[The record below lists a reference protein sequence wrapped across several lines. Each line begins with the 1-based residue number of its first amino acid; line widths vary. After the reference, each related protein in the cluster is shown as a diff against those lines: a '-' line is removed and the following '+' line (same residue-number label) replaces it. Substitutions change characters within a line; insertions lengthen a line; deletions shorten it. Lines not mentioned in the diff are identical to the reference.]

1 MKTLTRL
8 IGALALGV
16 ALSTNGAINSALA
29 QTQGVTDTEV
39 VIGSSNDLSGIF
51 AAFGAPAV
59 QAAQLYFDEVNANG
73 GIYGRQIKFIVE
85 DHGYQLPKATSA
97 INKLVNRDKIF
108 AMFLQ
113 LGTPMNIASFPLLQS
128 KQIANVF
135 PLTLSSQL
143 LAEPIDYRYAPGAPY
158 YDQMRTGISYL
169 ARENGA
175 EEICSMF
182 IATDFGTEVQRAA
195 MDEAEASGLT
205 YAAETTHKPDDTDFV
220 GSLTRLKEA
229 GCDVIA
235 VALGVRQ
242 IITAYATAGRM
253 GWTDVKF
260 ITSAAGFH
268 SVVAKVP
275 GGVTEGLYAAAPWS
289 DVLPRMGNPIV
300 GAWVQK
306 YLEASGEQLPSSG
319 ALLGRSGAEVL
330 VRALE
335 AAGPDLTPESFKA
348 GMESLDYFDEILDG
362 QMNYSAQDHA
372 GADQVVVS
380 VIEDGNWKELF
391 RE

>member
-1 MKTLTRL
+1 MKRLLKLASVLTL
-8 IGALALGV
+8 GAALATGT
-16 ALSTNGAINSALA
+16 SFA

-59 QAAQLYFDEVNANG
+59 QAAQLYFDEVNENG
-73 GIYGRQIKFIVE
+73 GVHGRQIKFIVE

-143 LAEPIDYRYAPGAPY
+143 LEEPIDYRYAPGAPY
-158 YDQMRTGISYL
+158 YDQMSVGISYL
-169 ARENGA
+169 AQEKGA
-175 EEICSMF
+175 EEICAMF
-182 IATDFGTEVQRAA
+182 IPTDFGTELPKDVATE
-195 MDEAEASGLT
+195 MGLT
-205 YAAETTHKPDDTDFV
+205 YAAETTHKPDDADFV

-229 GCDVIA
+229 GCDVVA

-242 IITAYATAGRM
+242 IITAYVTAGRM
-253 GWTDVKF
+253 GWTDVSF
-260 ITSAAGFH
+260 ITTAAGFH
-268 SVVAKVP
+268 SVIAKVP
-275 GGVTEGLYAAAPWS
+275 GGATEGLYAAAPWS
-289 DVLPRMGNPIV
+289 DILARMDNPTV
-300 GAWVQK
+300 AAWVQK
-306 YLEASGEQLPSSG
+306 YLAASGEQLPSSG
-319 ALLGRSGAEVL
+319 ALLGRSGAEVM

-335 AAGPDLTPESFKA
+335 AAGPDLTPATFKA
-348 GMESLDYFDEILDG
+348 GMESLDYYDEILDG
-362 QMNYSAQDHA
+362 QMNYSAIDHS

-380 VIEDGNWKELF
+380 VIEDGNWKEIF

>member
-1 MKTLTRL
+1 MRTLFKL
-8 IGALALGV
+8 AGALALGA
-16 ALSTNGAINSALA
+16 ALSTNVAMA

-59 QAAQLYFDEVNANG
+59 QAAQYYFDEVNENG
-73 GIYGRQIKFIVE
+73 GVHGRQIKFVVE

-113 LGTPMNIASFPLLQS
+113 LGTPMNVASFPLLES

-135 PLTLSSQL
+135 PLTLSSEL
-143 LAEPIDYRYAPGAPY
+143 LTEPIDYRYAPGAPY
-158 YDQMRTGISYL
+158 YDQMRVGISYL
-169 ARENGA
+169 A
-175 EEICSMF
+175 EEQDAKNICAMF
-182 IATDFGTEVQRAA
+182 IATDFGAEVQRAA
-195 MDEAEASGLT
+195 MDEAADSGLN
-205 YAAETTHKPDDTDFV
+205 YAAETTHKPDDADFV
-220 GSLTRLKEA
+220 GSLSRLKEA
-229 GCDVIA
+229 ECDIIA

-242 IITAYATAGRM
+242 IITAYVTAGRM
-253 GWTDVKF
+253 GWDDVSF

-275 GGVTEGLYAAAPWS
+275 EGVTNGLYAAAPWS
-289 DVLPRMGNPIV
+289 DVLPRLGNPTV

-335 AAGPDLTPESFKA
+335 AAGPDLTPASFKA

-362 QMNYSAQDHA
+362 QMNYTAEDHS

-391 RE
+391 RQ

>member
-1 MKTLTRL
+1 MKTLL
-8 IGALALGV
+8 KLAGV
-16 ALSTNGAINSALA
+16 MAFSAALSTNVAIA

-59 QAAQLYFDEVNANG
+59 QAAQLYFDEVNENG
-73 GIYGRQIKFIVE
+73 GVHGRQIKFVVE

-113 LGTPMNIASFPLLQS
+113 LGTPMNVASFPLLES

-135 PLTLSSQL
+135 PLTLSGEL

-158 YDQMRTGISYL
+158 YDQMRTGIAYL
-169 ARENGA
+169 AGEQDAKN
-175 EEICSMF
+175 ICAMF
-182 IATDFGTEVQRAA
+182 IASDFGTEVQKAA
-195 MDEAEASGLT
+195 VDEAAASGLN
-205 YAAETTHKPDDTDFV
+205 YAAETTHKPDDADFA
-220 GSLTRLKEA
+220 GSLNRLKEA
-229 GCDVIA
+229 ECDVVAI
-235 VALGVRQ
+235 ALGVRQ
-242 IITAYATAGRM
+242 IITAYVTAGRM
-253 GWTDVKF
+253 GWTDVSF

-275 GGVTEGLYAAAPWS
+275 GGVTNGLYAAAPWA
-289 DVLPRMGNPIV
+289 DVLPRMDNPVV

-335 AAGPDLTPESFKA
+335 AAGPDLTPASFKA
-348 GMESLDYFDEILDG
+348 GMESLDYYDEILDG
-362 QMNYSAQDHA
+362 QMDYSAEDHS
-372 GADQVVVS
+372 GADQVIVS
-380 VIEDGNWKELF
+380 VIEDSNWKELF
-391 RE
+391 RQ